1 MVHPNETVI
10 DHEKV
15 RGGARSRRGR
25 GDGVNLT
32 VPITLMPGVSKQEL
46 AEILPLLKRD
56 IISTIP
62 NLISRGGRYAAA
74 YGQ

>member
-1 MVHPNETVI
+1 M
-10 DHEKV
+10 
-15 RGGARSRRGR
+15 
-25 GDGVNLT
+25 NLT